1 MFIRFACALSAL
13 MSAPSLAQPAAQPP
27 APSPGL
33 VKVAVDTS
41 AGRIIVEVDK
51 ARAPLTA
58 GNFLKYV
65 DSGRYNGES
74 FYRVMPYGDGGLIQ
88 GGITSDSAKLYPPIA
103 HEPTS
108 QTGLRHVAGTLSV
121 ARGAPGSAR

>member
-1 MFIRFACALSAL
+1 MLIRFACAFSAL
-13 MSAPSLAQPAAQPP
+13 ISASLLAQLAAQPP
-27 APSPGL
+27 APSAGL
-33 VKVAVDTS
+33 VKVAIDTN

-65 DSGRYNGES
+65 DGGRFNGES

-108 QTGLRHVAGTLSV
+108 QTGLKHVAGT
-121 ARGAPGSAR
+121 